1 MKVQGIS
8 LNVVRNKYEYEKY
21 VSPEYRAKYSYEDS
35 KASLPWLVI
44 GFNKDSAATENNTA
58 VLNFSPAA
66 DFTACGT
73 DFETNGYAV
82 DSADK
87 SKLKLDLSRDFSRF
101 MLNAKA
107 ECSFSE
113 IPARLEATIA
123 NPDGSEV
130 KALRNAPDLSK
141 PDSVLENLDKRC
153 LESGEGYLAQ
163 VLYELIVNQST
174 EDSKNESDENEPE
187 GN

>member
-44 GFNKDSAATENNTA
+44 GFNKDSAATSNNTA
-58 VLNFSPAA
+58 VLSFSPAA

-87 SKLKLDLSRDFSRF
+87 SKLKLDLSKDFSRF
-101 MLNAKA
+101 MLAAKA
-107 ECSFSE
+107 ECGFSE
-113 IPARLEATIA
+113 IPAKLEALVV

-130 KALRNAPDLSK
+130 KAIRNAPDLSK
-141 PDSVLENLDKRC
+141 PDSILENLDKRC
-153 LESGEGYLAQ
+153 LESGDGYLAQ
-163 VLYELIVNQST
+163 VIYELIANQ
-174 EDSKNESDENEPE
+174 KAESDENEPE